1 MEKKPV
7 IICIDDEDV
16 VLTSLEIELQQAMGT
31 TCRIELAQSGDDAI
45 EMLHEY
51 ISENQAISVII
62 SDYIMPGMRGDE
74 ALNKAHALVPS
85 ARKIMLTGQS
95 SIEGIASAI
104 NHANLYRFIAKPW
117 DRQDLA
123 LTIKEAHQS
132 YLQHVLVEKQREEL
146 AARNKELEE
155 WNASLERKVED
166 RTREIERERSELA
179 LANERLDAEQ
189 KKTETLMRNI
199 LPVSIAERL
208 KSGETKIA
216 ERLEN
221 VTVLFSDIV
230 GFTKLSSRL
239 SAEEVVTVLDEVFT
253 LFDGIAERYHLE
265 KIKTIGDAY
274 MLVAGV
280 PDPYP
285 DHCATVARAALEM
298 QERLKTFPE
307 LLPEIV
313 QRLGTTIHVRIG
325 IHTGAVVAGVI
336 GQKKFAYD
344 LWGDTVNIASRMESH
359 GEAGKVH
366 VSEEVFALLKDT
378 FAFEKRGEIEIKGKG
393 VMQTYF
399 LKEHLKD
406 SLKEIS

>member
-45 EMLHEY
+45 EMLQEY
-51 ISENQAISVII
+51 INENQAISVII

-132 YLQHVLVEKQREEL
+132 FLQHVLVEKQREEL

-189 KKTETLMRNI
+189 KKTETLMQNI
-199 LPVSIAERL
+199 LPLSIAERL
-208 KSGETKIA
+208 KAGETKIA

-221 VTVLFSDIV
+221 VTILFSDIV

-253 LFDGIAERYHLE
+253 LFDGIAERYQLE

-298 QERLKTFPE
+298 QERLKIFPE

-366 VSEEVFALLKDT
+366 VSEEVFTLLKDT
-378 FAFEKRGEIEIKGKG
+378 FAFEKRGEIDIKGKG
-393 VMQTYF
+393 VMQTWF
-399 LKEHLKD
+399 LVGD
-406 SLKEIS
+406 GGI

>member
-45 EMLHEY
+45 EMLQEY

-95 SIEGIASAI
+95 SIEGIANAI
-104 NHANLYRFIAKPW
+104 NQANLYRFIAKPW

-132 YLQHVLVEKQREEL
+132 YLQQILVEKQREEL

-179 LANERLDAEQ
+179 IANERLDAEQ
-189 KKTETLMRNI
+189 KKTETLMQNI
-199 LPVSIAERL
+199 LPISIAERL
-208 KSGETKIA
+208 KAGETKIA

-253 LFDGIAERYHLE
+253 LFDEIAERYHLE

-280 PDPYP
+280 PDAYP
-285 DHCATVARAALEM
+285 DHCATIARAALEM
-298 QERLKTFPE
+298 QERLKTFPD

-378 FAFEKRGEIEIKGKG
+378 FAFEKRGEIDIKGKG

-399 LKEHLKD
+399 LKGA
-406 SLKEIS
+406 

>member
-1 MEKKPV
+1 MERKPV

-31 TCRIELAQSGDDAI
+31 ICRIELAQSGDDAI

-95 SIEGIASAI
+95 SIEGIANAI
-104 NHANLYRFIAKPW
+104 NQANLYRFIAKPW

-132 YLQHVLVEKQREEL
+132 YLQQILVEKQREEL

-179 LANERLDAEQ
+179 IANKRLDAEQ
-189 KKTETLMRNI
+189 QKTETLMRNI

-208 KSGETKIA
+208 KAGETKIA

-253 LFDGIAERYHLE
+253 LFDGIAERHHLE

-280 PDPYP
+280 PDAYP
-285 DHCATVARAALEM
+285 DHCATIVRAALEM
-298 QERLKTFPE
+298 QERLKVLPE

-313 QRLGTTIHVRIG
+313 QRLGTTIQVRIG

-366 VSEEVFALLKDT
+366 VSEDVFALLKDT
-378 FAFEKRGEIEIKGKG
+378 FAFEERGEIEIKGKG
-393 VMQTYF
+393 VMRTWF
-399 LKEHLKD
+399 LAA
-406 SLKEIS
+406 

>member
-132 YLQHVLVEKQREEL
+132 FLQHVLVEKQREEL

-189 KKTETLMRNI
+189 KKTETLMQNI
-199 LPVSIAERL
+199 LPLSIAERL
-208 KSGETKIA
+208 KAGETKIA

-221 VTVLFSDIV
+221 VTILFSDIV

-253 LFDGIAERYHLE
+253 LFDGIAERYQLE

-298 QERLKTFPE
+298 QERLKIFPE

-366 VSEEVFALLKDT
+366 VSEEVFTLLKDT

>member
-1 MEKKPV
+1 MDKKPV

-16 VLTSLEIELQQAMGT
+16 VLTSLEIELKQALGT
-31 TCRIELAQSGDDAI
+31 VCRIELAQSGDDAI
-45 EMLHEY
+45 EMLLEY
-51 ISENQAISVII
+51 IENAQPISVIV

-74 ALNKAHALVPS
+74 ALNKAHSIVPL

-95 SIEGIASAI
+95 NIEGITNAI

-117 DRQDLA
+117 SREDLA

-132 YLQHVLVEKQREEL
+132 YVQQVLVEKQREEL
-146 AARNKELEE
+146 AVRNRELEE
-155 WNASLERKVED
+155 WNASLEQKVEE
-166 RTREIERERSELA
+166 RTREIERERSELF
-179 LANERLDAEQ
+179 LSNKRLDAEQ
-189 KKTETLMRNI
+189 QKTEMLMRNI

-230 GFTKLSSRL
+230 GFTRLSSRL
-239 SAEEVVTVLDEVFT
+239 SPEEVVSVLDEVFT
-253 LFDGIAERYHLE
+253 IFDEIAERYNLE

-280 PDPYP
+280 PDAHP
-285 DHCATVARAALEM
+285 DHCGTIAQAALEM
-298 QERLKTFPE
+298 QERIATLPDE
-307 LLPEIV
+307 LQHLSSKL
-313 QRLGTTIHVRIG
+313 QVRIG
-325 IHTGAVVAGVI
+325 IHTGTVVAGVI
-336 GQKKFAYD
+336 GKTKFAYD

-366 VSEEVFALLKDT
+366 CSDEVYQALKDR
-378 FAFEKRGEIEIKGKG
+378 FIFEECGEREVKGKG
-393 VMQTYF
+393 MMRTWF
-399 LKEHLKD
+399 LTAANEAAN
-406 SLKEIS
+406 